1 MFGVGAIVGAGAA
14 TVAFFLAPFF
24 GIALA
29 ICMLV
34 TGKRREIPYGPYL
47 SLATAAVLLF
57 YCPIAAY
64 LAPGM
69 SGLALMIREMTGI

>member
-1 MFGVGAIVGAGAA
+1 
-14 TVAFFLAPFF
+14 
-24 GIALA
+24 
-29 ICMLV
+29 MLL

-69 SGLALMIREMTGI
+69 KGLALMLRETTGL